1 VAKLLVS
8 VRSAVEAA
16 TAVAAGTAIVDVKE
30 PLHGSLGRAPFSV
43 WRAVRAA
50 VPATIPISVALGELT
65 DWLKPTP
72 LDVPVESWAGVSYC
86 KIGLA
91 GAPDDWWN
99 CWRDLRRRLG
109 HDAAQQPAWVAVI
122 YFDWHRAKA
131 PAPEHVLR
139 SSLSIAECQG
149 VLFDTWDKSQ
159 RASIDPAWKPWIDRI
174 RGSGRFAAVAG
185 SLDIESIPR
194 LATMG
199 PDIVAVRGAACLGGD
214 RLAEVDAARVA
225 QLVEAVRGVRP
236 GAPPEPR
243 VVGTLA
249 MERSVPQTSNRT
261 PWASGNS
268 SP

>member
-8 VRSAVEAA
+8 VRSAAEAA
-16 TAVAAGTAIVDVKE
+16 TAVGAGTAIVDVKE

-50 VPATIPISVALGELT
+50 VPATIPMSVALGELT
-65 DWLKPTP
+65 DWLKPRP
-72 LDVPVESWAGVSYC
+72 VDVPVESWAGVSYC
-86 KIGLA
+86 KLGLA

-99 CWRDLRRRLG
+99 CWRDLRRHLG

-122 YFDWHRAKA
+122 YLDWHRAKA
-131 PAPEHVLR
+131 PSPEQVLR
-139 SSLSIAECQG
+139 ASLSIAECRG
-149 VLFDTWDKSQ
+149 VLFDTWDKSLS
-159 RASIDPAWKPWIDRI
+159 ASIDLAWKPWIDRV
-174 RGSGRFAAVAG
+174 RDSGRFVVVAG

-199 PDIVAVRGAACLGGD
+199 PDIIAVRGAACLGGD
-214 RLAEVDAARVA
+214 RLAVVDAARVA
-225 QLVEAVRGVRP
+225 RLVEAVRGVRP
-236 GAPPEPR
+236 VVVSEPR

-249 MERSVPQTSNRT
+249 MERPVPQTSNRT